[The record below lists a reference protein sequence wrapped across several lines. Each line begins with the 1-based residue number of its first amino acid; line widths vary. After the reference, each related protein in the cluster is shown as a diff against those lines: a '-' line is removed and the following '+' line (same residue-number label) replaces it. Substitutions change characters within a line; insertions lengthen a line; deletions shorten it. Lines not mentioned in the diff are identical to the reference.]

1 VTKKELKQTI
11 TWHLDRHGVDRTRKL
26 LDDMK
31 ELGFGWATRAGI
43 SLGVDDMMVPAEKA
57 SICDGTVKRT
67 LEAQVKYENGEIT
80 VVEKFLKVTDE
91 WSRTSEQ
98 VKEAAIKN
106 FKENDPNN
114 PVYMMS
120 TSGARG
126 NISQV
131 RQLLAMRGLMAD
143 ANGQLIDVPIQH
155 CLREGMT
162 VTDML
167 ISGHGARKGVIDTA
181 LRTADSGYLY
191 RRMDFA
197 ACNVVVRGDDCGT
210 REFMSVNLK
219 GLYSAVAP
227 MKERLRG
234 RVLAAPILDPR
245 SGSLIHDTGHL
256 VKALEADKVASI
268 WKQCEKDGMKD
279 LPALRVRS
287 PLMCKLSQ
295 GICAKCYGE
304 DLSTPGKLVVR
315 GHPSG
320 TIAAQSMGEPGT
332 QLTMRTFHTGG
343 AFEGKAGKAAQAKLA
358 GTVRLLSESGK
369 AIQAKTSAAV
379 RQDSDPV
386 AEWKRTPQGDIA
398 CVLAEAATLVVQV
411 DGKDVQTASLVPGS
425 LVQVFDG
432 YVVSL
437 GQVLYEDPVESSGPP
452 KDDDL
457 DTLAKPVCADEDGEV
472 VVEMADSEASC
483 IEGKANLIWVL
494 QGACAEFDQ
503 ADGCTLAVRPGD
515 MVEAGVPLAQEWAS
529 TGRPG
534 VPRFRAAPRSGRRDA
549 GREQTMHGDPIPSGS
564 QPHSTKESE
573 ENDTLCLRT
582 DFDWF
587 FMGGHGRATEY
598 TASFEIPA
606 SLQKVPEVDRNLT
619 FNKKYKA
626 LTEAAIASAADLR
639 SPTVQAPEKVSVFTC
654 VTENIAEELRDEAE
668 EAEDDMKESFQE
680 PPAVTVICTPP
691 SLRASGSVLSI
702 VSRTAK
708 PEYVVPMGGLVVHL
722 PTNVE
727 GGSASILWSPE
738 DIHRVTPQDMDNK
751 TTSMMLWEALTGSNG
766 TLTDA
771 GAEMPVWADEQRV
784 EYRQVKKRRPLFT
797 TNVEGCFCLYRRPH
811 SQGLKA
817 LSPIVVEEEDG
828 VLRRECWDR
837 VSLTPGSEMAADK
850 EAANWE
856 CVVKPGLV
864 FQAPSKY
871 FLDDPSWWAPDSEG
885 GVYFHQ
891 KLIPPGVCYIPK
903 LDSLRKSEEEDLRQ
917 LNLRNDAHWRV
928 VELLDDPRSE
938 DMVKVLVR
946 PARFMTL
953 PASGL
958 PLPDESRTLTSW
970 SLPHS
975 SGEVV
980 QSSSPLAV
988 AYEVVSSVSRHPSEP
1003 HCATVVPSAAA
1014 DAVRSRKIYKEEL
1027 GKASLTEEREWTPAD
1042 LCVVQHSPLGPARP
1056 AGGGPAWKE
1065 AEPRHASPAAGQ
1077 DQMDVPR
1084 RHRPSP
1090 RAGLVVKA
1098 QTDTASDTAEGRER
1112 ATVVILGQDDVT
1124 KIPCKSRPNVS
1135 VGSLVRLKGPL
1146 SETDSAPVAGQVL
1159 QVEEVGP
1166 GDASEHKFVVTLRK
1180 GRAYLVTSRGRIQ
1193 VRSGDVVQKGDLLG
1207 TEDLVVPRT
1216 TDIVQGLPR
1225 IEKIFEASG
1234 GAMQERLAKLWE
1246 HERQHHEDLVAAM
1259 NARNTIQQEIVAE
1272 IQSVYGEQGVSI
1284 NSKHIEVVVRRMTD
1298 KCEIL
1303 EGVGT
1308 SLQPGTLVDYVEI
1321 EALRALQPSGKIR
1334 ARPVVRG
1341 LTSIGRDLHVLVA
1354 MGFREMDATLVGAV
1368 LNGSGRHRMQGI
1380 KENLMVGKAISV
1392 GNNFDNRAGMSKD
1405 GVGIGSINLNNI
1417 PEFCDAA

>member
-1 VTKKELKQTI
+1 
-11 TWHLDRHGVDRTRKL
+11 
-26 LDDMK
+26 
-31 ELGFGWATRAGI
+31 
-43 SLGVDDMMVPAEKA
+43 
-57 SICDGTVKRT
+57 
-67 LEAQVKYENGEIT
+67 
-80 VVEKFLKVTDE
+80 
-91 WSRTSEQ
+91 
-98 VKEAAIKN
+98 
-106 FKENDPNN
+106 
-114 PVYMMS
+114 
-120 TSGARG
+120 
-126 NISQV
+126 
-131 RQLLAMRGLMAD
+131 
-143 ANGQLIDVPIQH
+143 
-155 CLREGMT
+155 
-162 VTDML
+162 
-167 ISGHGARKGVIDTA
+167 
-181 LRTADSGYLY
+181 
-191 RRMDFA
+191 
-197 ACNVVVRGDDCGT
+197 
-210 REFMSVNLK
+210 
-219 GLYSAVAP
+219 
-227 MKERLRG
+227 
-234 RVLAAPILDPR
+234 
-245 SGSLIHDTGHL
+245 
-256 VKALEADKVASI
+256 
-268 WKQCEKDGMKD
+268 
-279 LPALRVRS
+279 
-287 PLMCKLSQ
+287 
-295 GICAKCYGE
+295 
-304 DLSTPGKLVVR
+304 
-315 GHPSG
+315 
-320 TIAAQSMGEPGT
+320 
-332 QLTMRTFHTGG
+332 
-343 AFEGKAGKAAQAKLA
+343 
-358 GTVRLLSESGK
+358 
-369 AIQAKTSAAV
+369 
-379 RQDSDPV
+379 
-386 AEWKRTPQGDIA
+386 
-398 CVLAEAATLVVQV
+398 
-411 DGKDVQTASLVPGS
+411 
-425 LVQVFDG
+425 
-432 YVVSL
+432 
-437 GQVLYEDPVESSGPP
+437 
-452 KDDDL
+452 
-457 DTLAKPVCADEDGEV
+457 
-472 VVEMADSEASC
+472 
-483 IEGKANLIWVL
+483 
-494 QGACAEFDQ
+494 
-503 ADGCTLAVRPGD
+503 
-515 MVEAGVPLAQEWAS
+515 
-529 TGRPG
+529 
-534 VPRFRAAPRSGRRDA
+534 
-549 GREQTMHGDPIPSGS
+549 
-564 QPHSTKESE
+564 
-573 ENDTLCLRT
+573 
-582 DFDWF
+582 
-587 FMGGHGRATEY
+587 
-598 TASFEIPA
+598 
-606 SLQKVPEVDRNLT
+606 
-619 FNKKYKA
+619 
-626 LTEAAIASAADLR
+626 
-639 SPTVQAPEKVSVFTC
+639 
-654 VTENIAEELRDEAE
+654 
-668 EAEDDMKESFQE
+668 
-680 PPAVTVICTPP
+680 
-691 SLRASGSVLSI
+691 
-702 VSRTAK
+702 
-708 PEYVVPMGGLVVHL
+708 
-722 PTNVE
+722 
-727 GGSASILWSPE
+727 
-738 DIHRVTPQDMDNK
+738 
-751 TTSMMLWEALTGSNG
+751 
-766 TLTDA
+766 
-771 GAEMPVWADEQRV
+771 
-784 EYRQVKKRRPLFT
+784 
-797 TNVEGCFCLYRRPH
+797 
-811 SQGLKA
+811 
-817 LSPIVVEEEDG
+817 
-828 VLRRECWDR
+828 
-837 VSLTPGSEMAADK
+837 
-850 EAANWE
+850 
-856 CVVKPGLV
+856 
-864 FQAPSKY
+864 
-871 FLDDPSWWAPDSEG
+871 
-885 GVYFHQ
+885 
-891 KLIPPGVCYIPK
+891 
-903 LDSLRKSEEEDLRQ
+903 KSEEEDLRQ

-1368 LNGSGRHRMQGI
+1368 LSGSGRHRMQGI